1 LENKKTI
8 YLVLCYLLKSKIMIK
23 IYHNPRCKKS
33 RAGLERLKTKTE
45 DFEIIQYLKEGI
57 DLETLKRLHK
67 KLGIPAEDMI
77 RKQEAVFKTN
87 YKGKSLSDT
96 EWLEAIIEEPK
107 LLQRPII
114 ETDNDA
120 ILADPAEKLDRLF

>member
-1 LENKKTI
+1 
-8 YLVLCYLLKSKIMIK
+8 MIK

-67 KLGIPAEDMI
+67 KLGIPAGDMI

>member
-1 LENKKTI
+1 
-8 YLVLCYLLKSKIMIK
+8 MIK

-67 KLGIPAEDMI
+67 KLGIPAGDMI
-77 RKQEAVFKTN
+77 RKQEAVFKTS

-96 EWLEAIIEEPK
+96 EWLKAIVEEPK

-120 ILADPAEKLDRLF
+120 ILADPAEKLDHLF

>member
-1 LENKKTI
+1 
-8 YLVLCYLLKSKIMIK
+8 MIK

-96 EWLEAIIEEPK
+96 EWLEAIVEEPK